1 MSMCDWSQVLSSHA
15 SSDKDLSTDY
25 EDSTAVHK
33 EALADLMKRFEAE
46 PHALLTQ
53 ALLADALSIWN
64 AAETV
69 ALRDSLIAKMP
80 PGTPSNATYLSS
92 RGAAILSA
100 SSEFVLSFED
110 ILFARKR
117 TVGVE
122 RANLFVK
129 AEIRGGGGGFPLCLS
144 DPGGQLNERLP
155 YTSLHFSFESAG
167 VKNKMAQYVVCL
179 TPRARFFG

>member
-1 MSMCDWSQVLSSHA
+1 MLSSHA
-15 SSDKDLSTDY
+15 GRISDKDLSTDY
-25 EDSTAVHK
+25 EDSTAAHK

-46 PHALLTQ
+46 PQALLTQ

-64 AAETV
+64 AADTV
-69 ALRDSLIAKMP
+69 ALRNSLIAKMP

-100 SSEFVLSFED
+100 SSDFVLSFED

-129 AEIRGGGGGFPLCLS
+129 AEIEGGGEGFPLCLS

-155 YTSLHFSFESAG
+155 YTSLHFVIRVG
-167 VKNKMAQYVVCL
+167 
-179 TPRARFFG
+179 FGI